1 MSNPNF
7 EKETFDAFAKAFGN
21 DLALLGFTGES
32 DTYDGTFKKLH
43 KGWLQV
49 VKDSS
54 DAVKLTYTATEKVSN
69 RLSALA
75 GSIDPDIVSEA
86 RILINPSDVQ
96 EYNKELSA
104 LNSPLH
110 LVQGGANQILGI
122 PFEITPLMPKGV
134 YLATPLKN
142 LVLGVVLD
150 IRRNRW
156 YDAEERALKYV
167 FDVFTDYEVVVK
179 KWASLMS
186 KA

>member
-1 MSNPNF
+1 M
-7 EKETFDAFAKAFGN
+7 
-21 DLALLGFTGES
+21 
-32 DTYDGTFKKLH
+32 
-43 KGWLQV
+43 
-49 VKDSS
+49 
-54 DAVKLTYTATEKVSN
+54 
-69 RLSALA
+69 
-75 GSIDPDIVSEA
+75 
-86 RILINPSDVQ
+86 INPSDVQ

-122 PFEITPLMPKGV
+122 PFEITPLMPKGT